1 MSALEKML
9 QILNTVYPRPSA
21 HALIGALPRISVYP
35 LLHQGSYNQESYIQG
50 FSNSG
55 VHISVSYMTGL
66 CPDFD
71 IDRCSLHSGV
81 QINVSYMTGLW
92 PDVDTDRTILRSG
105 SVLIVNFTSSGYPL
119 LRCWYWPYNVTS
131 MLNPCPN
138 VYTDGRTLHLG
149 VCAQMLISIVN
160 AFVASSGL
168 RLVSYI

>member
-1 MSALEKML
+1 MQLEELQYGGVILELNVHCAKYKSSSDTLNKMMSALEKML
-9 QILNTVYPRPSA
+9 QILNTVYPRSSA
-21 HALIGALPRISVYP
+21 HSLIGALPRISVHP

-92 PDVDTDRTILRSG
+92 PDVDTNRTILRSG
-105 SVLIVNFTSSGYPL
+105 
-119 LRCWYWPYNVTS
+119 
-131 MLNPCPN
+131 
-138 VYTDGRTLHLG
+138 
-149 VCAQMLISIVN
+149 VCVDRK
-160 AFVASSGL
+160 F
-168 RLVSYI
+168 YI

>member
-1 MSALEKML
+1 MQLEELQYGGVILELNVHGAKYKSSSDNLNKMMSALEKML

-81 QINVSYMTGLW
+81 QINVSYMTGL
-92 PDVDTDRTILRSG
+92 
-105 SVLIVNFTSSGYPL
+105 
-119 LRCWYWPYNVTS
+119 
-131 MLNPCPN
+131 
-138 VYTDGRTLHLG
+138 
-149 VCAQMLISIVN
+149 
-160 AFVASSGL
+160 
-168 RLVSYI
+168 

>member
-1 MSALEKML
+1 MHLEELQYGGVILELNVHGAKYKSSSDTLNKMMSAPEKML

-81 QINVSYMTGLW
+81 QINVSYMTGL
-92 PDVDTDRTILRSG
+92 
-105 SVLIVNFTSSGYPL
+105 
-119 LRCWYWPYNVTS
+119 
-131 MLNPCPN
+131 
-138 VYTDGRTLHLG
+138 
-149 VCAQMLISIVN
+149 
-160 AFVASSGL
+160 
-168 RLVSYI
+168 

>member
-1 MSALEKML
+1 MQLEELQYGGGILELNVHGAKYKSSSDTLNKMMSALEKML

-81 QINVSYMTGLW
+81 QINVSYMTGL
-92 PDVDTDRTILRSG
+92 
-105 SVLIVNFTSSGYPL
+105 
-119 LRCWYWPYNVTS
+119 
-131 MLNPCPN
+131 
-138 VYTDGRTLHLG
+138 
-149 VCAQMLISIVN
+149 
-160 AFVASSGL
+160 
-168 RLVSYI
+168 

>member
-1 MSALEKML
+1 MMSALEKML

-21 HALIGALPRISVYP
+21 HALISALPRISVYP

-81 QINVSYMTGLW
+81 QINVSYMTGL
-92 PDVDTDRTILRSG
+92 
-105 SVLIVNFTSSGYPL
+105 
-119 LRCWYWPYNVTS
+119 
-131 MLNPCPN
+131 
-138 VYTDGRTLHLG
+138 
-149 VCAQMLISIVN
+149 
-160 AFVASSGL
+160 
-168 RLVSYI
+168 